1 MIELVQGRGVEG
13 CGGASFLE
21 RRRLLGEKEPQG
33 QICRKEDFWLG
44 GEAGGAPRLG
54 VLRDAKTVLWVVCGK
69 QRGSERRFLS

>member
-1 MIELVQGRGVEG
+1 MELVQGRGVEE

-21 RRRLLGEKEPQG
+21 RRGLLGEKEPQG
-33 QICRKEDFWLG
+33 QIWRKEDFRLE

-54 VLRDAKTVLWVVCGK
+54 VLRDAKTVLRVVCGK